1 MDVMSKR
8 TMNPAVSLRPTIADR
23 QQNRGRRTIVA
34 GHKSKQNEASVN
46 RGNRDLNKLKGSTMK
61 SSRTVFRSTRRFDL
75 TQGCLAVAL
84 TVATVCEIR
93 AGAIDDEKSLPPVS
107 ERARKVHAAGM
118 LFDGHNDLPWRL
130 RTDGDMALTKFD
142 LSRRLDSGQTDIP
155 RLREGGVKAQFWSVY
170 IPSEHANPARTVTEQ
185 IDLVHRMV
193 ERYPDA
199 FEMAY
204 TADDVER
211 IVRSGK
217 IASLIGIEGGVA
229 IENSLAQ
236 LRAFYTLWERAT

>member
-1 MDVMSKR
+1 
-8 TMNPAVSLRPTIADR
+8 
-23 QQNRGRRTIVA
+23 
-34 GHKSKQNEASVN
+34 
-46 RGNRDLNKLKGSTMK
+46 MK

-107 ERARKVHAAGM
+107 ERARQVHAAGM

-130 RTDGDMALTKFD
+130 RTEGDLRPDQVRPLEAAQFRPD
-142 LSRRLDSGQTDIP
+142 RHPPAARGG
-155 RLREGGVKAQFWSVY
+155 REGPVLVGLHPERA
-170 IPSEHANPARTVTEQ
+170 PEPRPDRHRT
-185 IDLVHRMV
+185 DRPGPPHGRALS
-193 ERYPDA
+193 DA

-211 IVRSGK
+211 IVQCGQDR
-217 IASLIGIEGGVA
+217 LVDRDRGGRGDREQPGA
-229 IENSLAQ
+229 APRLS
-236 LRAFYTLWERAT
+236 TLWGALHDA